1 MYNFKEELASLRSA
15 IKKHEPLITIAGLRR
30 TGKTSMLLT
39 ATTNISD
46 PVIIVD
52 LRTLLELP
60 YGSKKELIQ
69 EIERAFNIHYSR
81 QLGIGKKLLNWLKKV
96 RGVQISD
103 RGLSLAWGGK
113 EPVDLAELFDEM
125 NSWAVKEKKHVTIAF
140 DEAQELRKVAGVDS
154 RKLLA
159 HLYDYCRNITIILTG
174 SEVGLLYDFLG
185 EEKEETPLFGR
196 HIVRVSLEPLP
207 PERARDFLTRGFKQA
222 KIKVS
227 DPSILDSATERLD
240 GIIGWLNLF
249 GVASVEKSKP
259 SDESIEYV
267 ARIGKSISRKEFNN
281 FLKDKEVARSRYE
294 EIMRFL
300 ASNPLS
306 TWSLIKR
313 SIETAEGRKIS
324 DTRFA
329 DLLSKLVDSSFV
341 IKYPEATYRVADPL
355 LAEVFTGRKKKRNS

>member
-1 MYNFKEELASLRSA
+1 
-15 IKKHEPLITIAGLRR
+15 
-30 TGKTSMLLT
+30 LLT
-39 ATTNISD
+39 ATANISD

-81 QLGIGKKLLNWLKKV
+81 QLGMGKKLLNWLEKV

-103 RGLSLAWGGK
+103 RGLTLAWGCK
-113 EPVDLAELFDEM
+113 DPVDLAELFHEM
-125 NSWAVKEKKHVTIAF
+125 NSWAVKEKKLVIIAF
-140 DEAQELRKVAGVDS
+140 DEAQELRKVAGVES
-154 RKLLA
+154 RKFFA
-159 HLYDYCRNITIILTG
+159 HLYDHCLNITIILTG
-174 SEVGLLYDFLG
+174 SEVGFLYDFLG

-196 HIVRVSLEPLP
+196 HIVRISLESLP
-207 PERARDFLTRGFKQA
+207 PEKARDFLTRGFKQA

-249 GVASVEKSKP
+249 GVASVETSMP
-259 SDESIEYV
+259 SDESIEY
-267 ARIGKSISRKEFNN
+267 ATRIGKSISMKEFNN
-281 FLKDKEVARSRYE
+281 FLKDKVARSRYE
-294 EIMRFL
+294 AIMRFL

-313 SIETAEGRKIS
+313 SIETEEGRKIS

-341 IKYPEATYRVADPL
+341 IKNPEAAYTVADPL
-355 LAEVFTGRKKKRNS
+355 LAEAFSLRKKRNS